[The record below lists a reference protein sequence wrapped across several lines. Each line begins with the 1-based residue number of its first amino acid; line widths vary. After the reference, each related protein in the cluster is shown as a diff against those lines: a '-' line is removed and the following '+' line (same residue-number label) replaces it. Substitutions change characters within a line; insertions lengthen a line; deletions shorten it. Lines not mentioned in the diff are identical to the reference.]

1 MKNSIIFATLLLLLP
16 GCAALNELT
25 AFSKCEFSLYSME
38 NPIIGGIEI
47 GSKSDFT
54 EFSFREGQVIVSHI
68 LRGTLPFTI
77 TVNVEARNPGT
88 NPAAV
93 NSIEWIAY
101 IDKIQVASGTVSERV
116 EVAPAGGRA
125 LIPVE
130 MNADLFDY
138 LEGDS
143 PRTMINFAM
152 NLIGSGEQPTQLT
165 MKIKP
170 SVLVGGKDM
179 VYPGYFT
186 ITKEF
191 SSGN

>member
-1 MKNSIIFATLLLLLP
+1 MKNLILFAALLLLLP
-16 GCAALNELT
+16 GCAVLNELT

-38 NPIIGGIEI
+38 NPIIGGVEI
-47 GSKSDFT
+47 GSKSEFT

-88 NPAAV
+88 TTAAV

-101 IDKIQVASGTVSERV
+101 VDEIQVASGMVNERV

-125 LIPVE
+125 LIPVKV
-130 MNADLFDY
+130 NTDLFDY
-138 LEGDS
+138 LEGDN

-152 NLIGSGEQPTQLT
+152 NLIGTGDQPTQLT

-170 SVLVGGKDM
+170 SVLVGGQDM
-179 VYPGYFT
+179 VYPGYFK